1 MLTLLPTVNW
11 LEILHAYL
19 GFRFLE
25 WCSVRQ
31 RRAAALQAT
40 SLWELPMRVSPLVS
54 FLLVGILASGTADAC
69 SRAFAIDLDFAA
81 GSAVLEKT
89 EVLRLVGWLD
99 KWRNEFPRL
108 EGVRVDGI
116 APTNAKRA
124 KELAHVRATEMERAL
139 RMLLDEVPVQVSS
152 HLSPPSS
159 TFKGGNYVAIDL
171 VPFQIDLP
179 DCSPV
184 PIPGFKR

>member
-1 MLTLLPTVNW
+1 M
-11 LEILHAYL
+11 H
-19 GFRFLE
+19 
-25 WCSVRQ
+25 
-31 RRAAALQAT
+31 
-40 SLWELPMRVSPLVS
+40 
-54 FLLVGILASGTADAC
+54 
-69 SRAFAIDLDFAA
+69 LDFAA
-81 GSAVLEKT
+81 GSVVLEKT
-89 EVLRLVGWLD
+89 EVLRLVGWLE
-99 KWRNEFPRL
+99 KWRKEFPRL
-108 EGVRVDGI
+108 ESVRVDGI

-124 KELAHVRATEMERAL
+124 KELAHLRATETERAL

-171 VPFQIDLP
+171 VPFQPDLP